1 MAARRL
7 SDRESALWAQVTAG
21 IRPLRPAPAKPKPP
35 APPRPEPKPAKPQ
48 PIRPPAVTP
57 PRAVAAPAR
66 APSNLL
72 DGSWDRRISRGL
84 VSPDSTTDLHGHS
97 LASAHALLDRAL
109 GHAIARGDRV
119 LLLVTG
125 RAPRPEAERPFARG
139 AIRAA
144 IGDWLAGSR
153 HADRIAAVR
162 NAHPRHGGGGALY
175 VVLRRPAPDRR

>member
-1 MAARRL
+1 MAGRRL

-21 IRPLRPAPAKPKPP
+21 IRPLRPAPAKLKLPP
-35 APPRPEPKPAKPQ
+35 APPEAKPAKPPQ
-48 PIRPPAVTP
+48 PTRLPGAAPRPVVAP
-57 PRAVAAPAR
+57 PRAA
-66 APSNLL
+66 SNLL
-72 DGSWDRRISRGL
+72 DGSWDRRIARGL

-109 GHAIARGDRV
+109 EQAIARGDRV

-175 VVLRRPAPDRR
+175 VVLRRPGVRGR